1 MDKELFQLL
10 AEAAVKLQ
18 SESNPLI
25 KGRQLSKSPTV
36 RAYGNVVNQGD
47 DLFADILYKYLN
59 GEVEVDEAVRK
70 LNNREG
76 TLIKAGNF
84 YKRLEGHHPIY
95 QKLLANRLFNA
106 DPKKALEVI
115 KIIRDQLPGNLSPGT
130 DPDKLIYTTRDL
142 HGIIGH
148 GGNFKSNTQGLI
160 NTEVTPKEIVNQLYP
175 DLVDAV
181 YRAGY
186 LQTNPA
192 QQSLMKR
199 VGEAFGVT
207 DPDKQSSKVRQSLAK
222 QSTGFP
228 HLPSQ
233 LEGVAEATAR
243 VVPPDPGN
251 ALRILGTNPN
261 LSDVEALGK
270 YRGGQNI
277 GMNLMPDPRSA
288 LRAIKENPRGA
299 AAGVAMSALNPEV
312 AQAVEQNNF
321 GQAGLALGKD
331 VVLGATGEAGLKAG
345 LGVASKYIPAVAKAA
360 PTLAKIGGVVGPA
373 ATGAALFAQGQSG
386 SLTDVLTRKAAQN
399 PISFM
404 PAAQANPETDFGA
417 RASRAIV
424 NEAKY
429 FIINPLQRA
438 FKNVF
443 GNREI

>member
-25 KGRQLSKSPTV
+25 KARQLSKSPTV

-59 GEVEVDEAVRK
+59 GDVEVDEAVRK
-70 LNNREG
+70 LNSREG

-192 QQSLMKR
+192 QQSLMKG

-207 DPDKQSSKVRQSLAK
+207 DPDKQSLKVRQSLAK
-222 QSTGFP
+222 QSKGFP
-228 HLPSQ
+228 LLPTQ

-288 LRAIKENPRGA
+288 LRAVKENPRGA

-312 AQAVEQNNF
+312 AQAVEQNNL
-321 GQAGLALGKD
+321 GQAGLILGKD
-331 VVLGATGEAGLKAG
+331 AALGMTGEAGLKAG

-360 PTLAKIGGVVGPA
+360 PTIAKIGGVAGA
-373 ATGAALFAQGQSG
+373 AGTGAALFAQGQSG

-399 PISFM
+399 PVSFM
-404 PAAQANPETDFGA
+404 PSVQANPETDIGA

-424 NEAKY
+424 NEAQY
-429 FIINPLQRA
+429 FIINPLQKA